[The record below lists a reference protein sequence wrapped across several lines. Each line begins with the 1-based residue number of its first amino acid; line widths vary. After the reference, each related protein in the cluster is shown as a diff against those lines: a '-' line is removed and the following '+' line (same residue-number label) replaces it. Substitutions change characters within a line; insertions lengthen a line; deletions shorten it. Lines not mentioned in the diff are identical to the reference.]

1 MPIKRRSKSPP
12 NKKHK
17 SPSQANKNLTPS
29 IMSSTY
35 YSDVDH
41 PHPYDPNWVPGQNTP
56 SPTHSHS
63 TIVTKTA
70 PHSTTHP
77 LSLNANHHNP
87 SLKSHPPLK
96 SFASNKVKGHKLTTP
111 TDHPISHIPPSS
123 PNKSKSTTQ
132 TLTISLG
139 YSTTLSTP
147 STQLHPTIPRD
158 LPLMSLGKSP
168 PFHPPKQSP
177 DQSMP
182 SPRKVT
188 HPWRTPSSFVKF

>member
-1 MPIKRRSKSPP
+1 MWTTPTPMTQTG
-12 NKKHK
+12 
-17 SPSQANKNLTPS
+17 SQAKSLHLPLTPTLPLS
-29 IMSSTY
+29 PKQPPTPLY
-35 YSDVDH
+35 H
-41 PHPYDPNWVPGQNTP
+41 P
-56 SPTHSHS
+56 SPIPQCQS
-63 TIVTKTA
+63 
-70 PHSTTHP
+70 PQP
-77 LSLNANHHNP
+77 LSQ
-87 SLKSHPPLK
+87 KSSSPEIICIQQSQRTQTDH
-96 SFASNKVKGHKLTTP
+96 P

-168 PFHPPKQSP
+168 PFHPPKQFP